1 MEQRV
6 GVVRVKSESLARVHN
21 KVVSVIVVN
30 DDASKR
36 LKKSSFRMGKI
47 FFWVPILSHVYNY
60 LTFYYV
66 KTFKLELVYQT

>member
-36 LKKSSFRMGKI
+36 FKKSSFRMGKI
-47 FFWVPILSHVYNY
+47 FF
-60 LTFYYV
+60 
-66 KTFKLELVYQT
+66 